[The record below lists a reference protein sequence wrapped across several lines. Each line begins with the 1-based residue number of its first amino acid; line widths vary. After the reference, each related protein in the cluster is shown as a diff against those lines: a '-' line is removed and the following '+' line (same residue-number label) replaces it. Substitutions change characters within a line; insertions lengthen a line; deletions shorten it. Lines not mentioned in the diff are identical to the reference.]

1 MGYSI
6 FKFGS
11 LYLGGVAANT
21 PQKPGKDGDTPLH
34 NRGDSIEIG
43 ETRPGK
49 EITWIKP
56 DNMPLLIADREL
68 LKKVS
73 WFDLNANYF
82 VLGTYRVINGHIFRC
97 RLLQVGDDRDVPNEW
112 DQALKETNKKDALW
126 HWRGSSFL
134 GNEVPNNGYGVARG
148 LNSSTGF
155 YFVNAEVR
163 RDTIGFRPA
172 LEFVPS
178 AQFSHTCVLEGQGF
192 YWSNIPGGEDFCPIL
207 QPVGGEAFTKFP
219 NGYRIRMYTF
229 TRDGQPIRTRTR
241 QIPKV
246 EKGAQLQ
253 LTDRYYGDEYL
264 VPWTISNGV
273 AVADRAL
280 FRWV

>member
-21 PQKPGKDGDTPLH
+21 PQEPGKDGDTPLY
-34 NRGDSIEIG
+34 NQGDSIEIG

-68 LKKVS
+68 LKKVN

-82 VLGTYRVINGHIFRC
+82 ALGTIRVISGRIFRC
-97 RLLQVGDDRDVPNEW
+97 RLLQVGTDRRVPNEW
-112 DQALKETNKKDALW
+112 DQALRETNQRDSLW
-126 HWRGSSFL
+126 HWRGSMFWGKEIPDS
-134 GNEVPNNGYGVARG
+134 GCGVVRG
-148 LNSSTGF
+148 CTSKGF
-155 YFVNAEVR
+155 FFANAEAR
-163 RDTIGFRPA
+163 RGNNGFRPA
-172 LEFVPS
+172 LEFLPS
-178 AQFSHTCVLEGQGF
+178 ARFSYAYVLDGQEF

-207 QPVGGEAFTKFP
+207 QPVDGRVFMKFP
-219 NGYRIRMYTF
+219 NGYRIRMYSLTKN
-229 TRDGQPIRTRTR
+229 GQPIRTKTK

-253 LTDRYYGDEYL
+253 LTDRYFGDEYL
-264 VPWTISNGV
+264 IPWTISNGV